1 MEPQA
6 SLATVLVVEDDPL
19 VRMDVAVTI
28 QRAGFKAI
36 EAANADEAVE
46 LLADHADINILL
58 TDVDMPGSMD
68 GVELAH
74 TRALIVSLQ

>member
-46 LLADHADINILL
+46 LLADHAAIKRP
-58 TDVDMPGSMD
+58 PGWAD
-68 GVELAH
+68 LALH
-74 TRALIVSLQ
+74 FRPASRSRPRP